1 MTSDSSTSTGNDA
14 TSSSQ
19 TKSTVPAD
27 RPIPWAVVVPVVL
40 VGAVVLLVGLPL
52 GAVLIVSSSGCCLVS
67 GPEYLITFWA
77 SMIAGFLAL
86 FGLVVTG
93 VSIITAFRTDSTAR
107 AEAQHVADKAARTYL
122 KRYKEN
128 LFEEMA
134 AARDCVKAKRSAVVA
149 EIQAQEDA
157 ASGVIAG
164 ARDKTTAAA
173 TKAQTAIGA
182 ARDKT
187 TGAATEAQGVI
198 GAARD
203 NTTNTAREAQVAI
216 RGVRQEVEHQRDE
229 TIRAFNSARQGV
241 EDAARAARDRIDRAG
256 DPPQGGGG
264 SD

>member
-52 GAVLIVSSSGCCLVS
+52 GAVLILSSSGCCLVS

-157 ASGVIAG
+157 ASGAIDG
-164 ARDKTTAAA
+164 ARQQTTSLANEAQQAIDGAREQTTNLASEAQQIIDGIRERIGTAAS
-173 TKAQTAIGA
+173 
-182 ARDKT
+182 
-187 TGAATEAQGVI
+187 EAQGTIDTASQEVMQQRNETI
-198 GAARD
+198 GAFD
-203 NTTNTAREAQVAI
+203 
-216 RGVRQEVEHQRDE
+216 
-229 TIRAFNSARQGV
+229 SARQDV
-241 EDAARAARDRIDRAG
+241 QTAARAARDRIERAG

>member
-1 MTSDSSTSTGNDA
+1 MTSDSSTSTGNDSTRDA
-14 TSSSQ
+14 TSG

-134 AARDCVKAKRSAVVA
+134 AARDCVKAKGSAVVA
-149 EIQAQEDA
+149 EIQAQKDA
-157 ASGVIAG
+157 ASSAITG
-164 ARDKTTAAA
+164 ARDKTTDAA

-187 TGAATEAQGVI
+187 TDAATEAQ
-198 GAARD
+198 
-203 NTTNTAREAQVAI
+203 TAI
-216 RGVRQEVEHQRDE
+216 RGAGQQVERRRGEAIGAID
-229 TIRAFNSARQGV
+229 SAQQGV
-241 EDAARAARDRIDRAG
+241 ETAAREARDRIERAG